1 MFRLK
6 CHQANEPTPKFY
18 IQSKGEHSGRPL
30 KNPIPN
36 CFSVYTDN
44 EILFSLVY
52 ALYIGGKF
60 KHLIGGSVVPF
71 IRLDDAKNLIR
82 DNLIYQSNAQLFLKV
97 EKVDEVKENLKQQLI
112 LLDQLQRALCNQAL
126 KLK

>member
-6 CHQANEPTPKFY
+6 CHQPTEQKPNFY

-36 CFSVYTDN
+36 CFSVYT
-44 EILFSLVY
+44 ESEHLYSLVY

-60 KHLIGGSVVPF
+60 KPHIGGSVVPF
-71 IRLDDAKNLIR
+71 IRLDDAKQIIKQNLSF
-82 DNLIYQSNAQLFLKV
+82 YSNTHLFSKIESIDTL
-97 EKVDEVKENLKQQLI
+97 KENIRKQLI
-112 LLDQLQRALCNQAL
+112 LLDQLQRSLCNKAL
-126 KLK
+126 Q

>member
-6 CHQANEPTPKFY
+6 CHQPNEPKPKFY

-30 KNPIPN
+30 KKAIPN
-36 CFSVYTDN
+36 CFSVYTDS

-52 ALYIGGKF
+52 ALFVGGKF

-82 DNLIYQSNAQLFLKV
+82 DNLIYQSNTNLFLKV
-97 EKVDEVKENLKQQLI
+97 EKIDEVKENLKQQLI
-112 LLDQLQRALCNQAL
+112 LLDQMQRALCNQAL
-126 KLK
+126 KAK

>member
-6 CHQANEPTPKFY
+6 TYTPSQPKAKFY
-18 IQSKGEHSGRPL
+18 IQAKGEHSGRPL

-52 ALYIGGKF
+52 ALYIGDKF
-60 KHLIGGSVVPF
+60 KPHICGSVVPF
-71 IRLDDAKNLIR
+71 IKIDDAKKIITENLIFE
-82 DNLIYQSNAQLFLKV
+82 SNSHLFIKI
-97 EKVDEVKENLKQQLI
+97 EKVDELKSNLKQQLN
-112 LLDQLQRALCNQAL
+112 LLDQLQKSLCYKAL
-126 KLK
+126 KQE